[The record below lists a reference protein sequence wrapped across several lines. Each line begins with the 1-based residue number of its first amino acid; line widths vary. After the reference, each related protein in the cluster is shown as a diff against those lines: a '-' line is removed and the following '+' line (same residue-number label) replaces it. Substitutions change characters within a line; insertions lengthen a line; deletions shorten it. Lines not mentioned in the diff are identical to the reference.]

1 MNIVLFGPPGAGK
14 GTQADNL
21 VKDFN
26 LFKISTGD
34 LLRKE
39 VEKGNKL
46 GNKIKSLI
54 DKGSFVPDNI
64 IDDLVKN
71 VISNK
76 SYNSRL
82 VFDGYP
88 RNLNQAKKLDMLMK
102 DNNQKISCVLNLIV
116 NENTIFK
123 RIIGRQIC
131 TNCKLIFN
139 DFFNPP
145 NNQQHKCDP
154 KFLQKRSDDTEET
167 LRKRFS
173 TYNKSTLPILDYYD
187 DQNLLTK
194 IDGINKITR
203 IHSHRLICLKDLLNK
218 NLFIKK

>member
-34 LLRKE
+34 LLREE

-54 DKGSFVPDNI
+54 DKGSFVSDNI
-64 IDDLVKN
+64 IEDLVKN

-102 DNNQKISCVLNLIV
+102 GNNQKISCVLNLIV
-116 NENTIFK
+116 NENAIFK

-194 IDGINKITR
+194 IDGINKIDEIYKEIR
-203 IHSHRLICLKDLLNK
+203 QIISSLKT
-218 NLFIKK
+218 

>member
-1 MNIVLFGPPGAGK
+1 VNIVLFGPPGAGK

-145 NNQQHKCDP
+145 NNPQHKCDP

-194 IDGINKITR
+194 IDGINKIDEIYKEIR
-203 IHSHRLICLKDLLNK
+203 QIISSLKT
-218 NLFIKK
+218 

>member
-34 LLRKE
+34 LLREE

-54 DKGSFVPDNI
+54 DKGSFVSDNI
-64 IDDLVKN
+64 IEDLVKN

-102 DNNQKISCVLNLIV
+102 GNNQKISCVLNLIV

-145 NNQQHKCDP
+145 NNPQHKCDP

-173 TYNKSTLPILDYYD
+173 AYNKTTLPILDYYD
-187 DQNLLTK
+187 DQKLLTK
-194 IDGINKITR
+194 IDGMNKIDEIYKEIR
-203 IHSHRLICLKDLLNK
+203 QIISSLKT
-218 NLFIKK
+218 

>member
-34 LLRKE
+34 LLREE
-39 VEKGNKL
+39 VEKGNEL

-76 SYNSRL
+76 SYNNRL

-88 RNLNQAKKLDMLMK
+88 RNLNQAKKLDMLIK

-145 NNQQHKCDP
+145 NNPLHKCDP

-173 TYNKSTLPILDYYD
+173 TYNKTTLPILDYYD

-194 IDGINKITR
+194 IDGMNKIDEIYKEIR
-203 IHSHRLICLKDLLNK
+203 QIISSLKT
-218 NLFIKK
+218 

>member
-1 MNIVLFGPPGAGK
+1 VNIVLFGPPGAGK

-34 LLRKE
+34 LLREE

-54 DKGSFVPDNI
+54 DKGSFVSDNI
-64 IDDLVKN
+64 IEDLVKN

-102 DNNQKISCVLNLIV
+102 GNNQKISCVLNLIV

-145 NNQQHKCDP
+145 NNPQHKCDP

-194 IDGINKITR
+194 IDGINKIDEIYKEIR
-203 IHSHRLICLKDLLNK
+203 QIISSLKT
-218 NLFIKK
+218 

>member
-34 LLRKE
+34 LLREE

-194 IDGINKITR
+194 IDGINKIDEIYKEIR
-203 IHSHRLICLKDLLNK
+203 QIISSLKT
-218 NLFIKK
+218 

>member
-1 MNIVLFGPPGAGK
+1 VNIVLFGPPGAGK

-102 DNNQKISCVLNLIV
+102 GNNQKISCVLNLIV

-145 NNQQHKCDP
+145 NNPQHKCDP

-194 IDGINKITR
+194 IDGINKIDEIYKEIR
-203 IHSHRLICLKDLLNK
+203 QIISSLKT
-218 NLFIKK
+218 